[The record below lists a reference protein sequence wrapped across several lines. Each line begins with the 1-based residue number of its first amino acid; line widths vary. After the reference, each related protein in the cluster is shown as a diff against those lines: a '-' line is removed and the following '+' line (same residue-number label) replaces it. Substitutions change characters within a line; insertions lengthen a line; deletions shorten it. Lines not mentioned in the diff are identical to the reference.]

1 MYNEPDPAIRM
12 TGLTKRYGPVT
23 ALDRLS
29 LDVPQGSV
37 FGFLGPNG
45 AGKTTAMKILAGL
58 IRPTEGSAT
67 IAGRPVTVDGGH
79 RRSLGYLAQDPSF
92 YGWMTGRQTLRYVAS
107 FYPSIERPEKEIDE
121 LIRLVGLEGAAA
133 DRKTK
138 TYSGG
143 MLQRLGIAQALVGR
157 PPVVILDEPAAA
169 LDPLGRRD
177 VLALL
182 EELRGHATVLY
193 STHILDDV
201 QRVSDRVAILDHGRL
216 VRASATDELMASFS
230 QDRLSVVLGGADDST
245 AVALATLAGVAGVTP
260 GPIVNGA
267 RSYDVATRPDAG
279 AIAQAAITGFA
290 ASGGLVLM
298 RNEPQNVDLESIF
311 VRLIDQKEVAA

>member
-1 MYNEPDPAIRM
+1 MDHVPDPAISM

-23 ALDRLS
+23 ALERLS

-107 FYPSIERPEKEIDE
+107 FYPAIERPEGQVDE
-121 LIRLVGLEGAAA
+121 LIRLVGLDGAA
-133 DRKTK
+133 DRKTR

-182 EELRGHATVLY
+182 ERLRGHATVLY

-245 AVALATLAGVAGVTP
+245 AVALATLDGVAGVTP
-260 GPIVNGA
+260 GPTVNGA
-267 RSYDVATRPDAG
+267 RSFEVATRPDAG
-279 AIAQAAITGFA
+279 AAAQAAITGFA
-290 ASGGLVLM
+290 AAAGLVLM

-311 VRLIDQKEVAA
+311 VRLIDHEEVAA